1 MLRFVSVDSL
11 LQAYFF
17 FPLTLAAGEASIF
30 REFLRSRT
38 VPHLVHVSNKELKVV
53 NLFLR
58 DPSSFHSF
66 WYSHDFVSQDV
77 VGRHSA
83 QHRSVVAL
91 DNFRLHLCKITG
103 PNYPIGSGA
112 SKTRSSRNFLPAGS
126 NDFNR
131 ISCISDFFDFVTN
144 SGMTTGVHFL
154 CVRSLMS
161 PISGS
166 KLSFLFSRH
175 KIYLCLLTFW
185 KPSLRGRRP
194 LYLYDFR
201 SFLCKN
207 ELLSFLGL
215 SACKCFLCFRLSW
228 TLMAFFCARLELDV
242 SLLLSCCPRQKT
254 SPKVI
259 WIRRET
265 VFAFLP
271 FSRKSW
277 EWVCGCLVS
286 SDQLCLW
293 SGCPALLSFC

>member
-1 MLRFVSVDSL
+1 MEKNCMEAFVGTYELVHVEICFRWFSFASV
-11 LQAYFF
+11 FF
-17 FPLTLAAGEASIF
+17 LFPLTLAAGEASIF

-112 SKTRSSRNFLPAGS
+112 SKTRSSRNFSPAGS
-126 NDFNR
+126 NDLNR
-131 ISCISDFFDFVTN
+131 ISCISDFFRFCYKFRHDNRCTF
-144 SGMTTGVHFL
+144 SL
-154 CVRSLMS
+154 RSKSDESNLR
-161 PISGS
+161 I
-166 KLSFLFSRH
+166 KASFLFSQH
-175 KIYLCLLTFW
+175 TIYLCLLTFW

-215 SACKCFLCFRLSW
+215 SACKCFLFSVSGSVELWFSACKCFLFSVSGSVELW
-228 TLMAFFCARLELDV
+228 CPFFLCKAG
-242 SLLLSCCPRQKT
+242 
-254 SPKVI
+254 I
-259 WIRRET
+259 
-265 VFAFLP
+265 
-271 FSRKSW
+271 
-277 EWVCGCLVS
+277 GC
-286 SDQLCLW
+286 
-293 SGCPALLSFC
+293 

>member
-1 MLRFVSVDSL
+1 MAKNALVRKADNGEELYGSICRNLWTCTCWDLFPL
-11 LQAYFF
+11 ILFCKRIF
-17 FPLTLAAGEASIF
+17 LFPLTLAAGEASIF

-166 KLSFLFSRH
+166 KLSFLFSQH

-228 TLMAFFCARLELDV
+228 TLMSFFLCKAG
-242 SLLLSCCPRQKT
+242 
-254 SPKVI
+254 I
-259 WIRRET
+259 
-265 VFAFLP
+265 
-271 FSRKSW
+271 
-277 EWVCGCLVS
+277 GC
-286 SDQLCLW
+286 
-293 SGCPALLSFC
+293 

>member
-1 MLRFVSVDSL
+1 MLRFVSDDSL
-11 LQAYFF
+11 LQAFF
-17 FPLTLAAGEASIF
+17 FPLTLAAGETSIF

-77 VGRHSA
+77 VGRHAA

-91 DNFRLHLCKITG
+91 DHFRLHLCKITG

-112 SKTRSSRNFLPAGS
+112 SKTRSSRNFSPAGS
-126 NDFNR
+126 NDLNR

-144 SGMTTGVHFL
+144 SGMTTDVHFL
-154 CVRSLMS
+154 GVRSLMS

-166 KLSFLFSRH
+166 KLSFLFSQH

-207 ELLSFLGL
+207 ELWSFLGL
-215 SACKCFLCFRLSW
+215 SACKCFLFSVSGSVELWFSACKCFLFSVSGSVELW
-228 TLMAFFCARLELDV
+228 CPFFCARLELDV
-242 SLLLSCCPRQKT
+242 SLL
-254 SPKVI
+254 
-259 WIRRET
+259 
-265 VFAFLP
+265 
-271 FSRKSW
+271 
-277 EWVCGCLVS
+277 
-286 SDQLCLW
+286 W
-293 SGCPALLSFC
+293 SCPALLSFC